1 MMKPPSTLTKVAG
14 KTSTTSLLTNRLSKG
29 ASRCAVKFVCAK
41 LLGAKLFGAT
51 YFTSPVGWVAWCCM
65 IPVPLTI
72 PFFKRPVEFQTSVLG
87 GRRPGKRIFC
97 GNPLFFRTSGGSN
110 PPGKPSGSPAT
121 DQLGEPFHRF
131 LVERQPQ
138 RRVG

>member
-1 MMKPPSTLTKVAG
+1 MMTPPSTLTKVAG
-14 KTSTTSLLTNRLSKG
+14 KTSTTSLPTNRLSKG
-29 ASRCAVKFVCAK
+29 ASCF
-41 LLGAKLFGAT
+41 GAKLFGAT

-87 GRRPGKRIFC
+87 GGRPRKRNFC
-97 GNPLFFRTSGGSN
+97 GSPVIFRPPAGSN
-110 PPGKPSGSPAT
+110 PPAETAGGPTADRLGKPFDAV
-121 DQLGEPFHRF
+121 
-131 LVERQPQ
+131 LVEHQPQ